1 MDFNN
6 FKDEDNMKLFTM
18 LALIYRE
25 INDIKNQIRLLL
37 IALVL
42 ICAILFKIAIT

>member
-25 INDIKNQIRLLL
+25 ICDIKNQIRLIL
-37 IALVL
+37 ITL
-42 ICAILFKIAIT
+42 ILISVILFKIAIT

>member
-18 LALIYRE
+18 LGLIYNE

-37 IALVL
+37 ICLVL